1 MLMHNPPHPGE
12 TLKEFYLDPYGLNA
26 RQLSKVLGVSHSA
39 ISRLVSGQAAITPD
53 MAIRLEKGVG
63 LTAGTWLGMQQDRD
77 LWEALQQNP
86 HDEIQSINFEQL
98 AASAIGES
106 I

>member
-12 TLKEFYLDPYGLNA
+12 TLKEFYMEPYGLSA
-26 RQLSKVLGVSHSA
+26 RQLAKALGVSHSA
-39 ISRLVSGQAAITPD
+39 ISRLVSGQAAVTPD

-77 LWEALQQNP
+77 LWEALQQNR
-86 HDEIQSINFEQL
+86 HEDIQPIDFEQL
-98 AASAIGES
+98 AVSTPS
-106 I
+106 S

>member
-12 TLKEFYLDPYGLNA
+12 TLKEFYLEPYGLSA
-26 RQLSKVLGVSHSA
+26 RQLSKALGVSHSA
-39 ISRLVSGQAAITPD
+39 ISRLVSGQAAVTPD

-77 LWEALQQNP
+77 LWEALQRDR
-86 HDEIQSINFEQL
+86 HDEITLIDFEQL
-98 AASAIGES
+98 TA
-106 I
+106 